1 MQSLPPFGDRRR
13 RRIGLLGGSFNPAHD
28 GHLHISRVALKALGL
43 DQVWWLVSPQNPLKP
58 AKSMAPLTQRLSQA
72 RRVARDPRIVV
83 TDVERRLGTTRTV
96 ATLRLLRR
104 RYPRLEFVWLMGADN
119 LAQMPRWW
127 RWNDIFTMVR
137 VAVLDR
143 SPYSYRAHAG
153 AAAQRYASARYA
165 PRRLWTQAPPAW
177 SYLAI
182 RRHGASS
189 TALRTARIKRKK
201 ETTIPASTASTDL
214 ARMVDV
220 ILKSLADDK
229 AQDVLNIDL
238 IGKTTIAD
246 RMIVASGTSG
256 RMVSAMAQHLVTKL
270 KGIGITPRSEG
281 EEYGDWVCVDAGDV
295 IVHLFRPEVRAFYDL
310 ERIWNTPVPT
320 PVKKAEKTSRKP
332 AKPRAKTAAK
342 KAAPKSTAK
351 APRRKAAAKKPARR

>member
-1 MQSLPPFGDRRR
+1 
-13 RRIGLLGGSFNPAHD
+13 
-28 GHLHISRVALKALGL
+28 
-43 DQVWWLVSPQNPLKP
+43 
-58 AKSMAPLTQRLSQA
+58 
-72 RRVARDPRIVV
+72 
-83 TDVERRLGTTRTV
+83 
-96 ATLRLLRR
+96 
-104 RYPRLEFVWLMGADN
+104 
-119 LAQMPRWW
+119 MPRWW

-143 SPYSYRAHAG
+143 SPYSYRAHVG
-153 AAAQRYASARYA
+153 AAAQRYASARRA

-189 TALRTARIKRKK
+189 TALRTARTKRKK
-201 ETTIPASTASTDL
+201 ETTIPAPTASTDL

-220 ILKSLADDK
+220 ILNSLADDK

-238 IGKTTIAD
+238 AGKTTIAD

-320 PVKKAEKTSRKP
+320 PVKKAEKAARKP
-332 AKPRAKTAAK
+332 AKPRAKTTAK
-342 KAAPKSTAK
+342 KAAPKSAAK
-351 APRRKAAAKKPARR
+351 APRRKTAARKPARR